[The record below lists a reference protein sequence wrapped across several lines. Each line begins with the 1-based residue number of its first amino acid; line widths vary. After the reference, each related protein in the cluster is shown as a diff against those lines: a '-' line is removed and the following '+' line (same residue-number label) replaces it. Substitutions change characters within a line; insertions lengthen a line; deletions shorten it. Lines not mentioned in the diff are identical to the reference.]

1 MVSHG
6 FLGAE
11 KQFLFVVLNQKSKP
25 KATKATKSN
34 EKHHFQLKKTS
45 FW

>member
-1 MVSHG
+1 MV
-6 FLGAE
+6 FWAE
-11 KQFLFVVLNQKSKP
+11 KRFLFVVLNQKSKP

-34 EKHHFQLKKTS
+34 EKHHFQLKKKRAS